1 MILLIYINYM
11 SAASVG
17 SLRHSHTDSDKVD
30 AEQLNEVEAVNLLF
44 LFPVSSLSSLLSP
57 SEHSLPPSLSPP
69 LSFSFPVIRIE
80 TSRQLFSTSTELHSF
95 LKRDASLSISACI
108 D

>member
-44 LFPVSSLSSLLSP
+44 LFPVSSLSSLSLSVRTFTA
-57 SEHSLPPSLSPP
+57 SLPFTSSLF
-69 LSFSFPVIRIE
+69 LFP
-80 TSRQLFSTSTELHSF
+80 
-95 LKRDASLSISACI
+95 RDQNRNESSAVL
-108 D
+108 DVH